1 MKVPIGIGRLEQH
14 DAPTN
19 VPPAVPQC
27 YDDVCITCS
36 DEALPFRVVE
46 LLDFGLAM
54 VDTGDGRAEEIS
66 VALVDAGVGDVVL
79 VHAKEAI
86 AKVDQSALDGAVPG
100 SQP

>member
-1 MKVPIGIGRLEQH
+1 VKVPIDIGRLDEH
-14 DAPTN
+14 VARASVLPRT
-19 VPPAVPQC
+19 VPQC

-54 VDTGDGRAEEIS
+54 VDTGDGRTEEIS
-66 VALVDAGVGDVVL
+66 VALVDASVGDVVL

-86 AKVDQSALDGAVPG
+86 AKVDQNALESRP
-100 SQP
+100 

>member
-1 MKVPIGIGRLEQH
+1 VKVPIEISSSDEH
-14 DAPTN
+14 DAQTN
-19 VPPAVPQC
+19 VLPRTVPQC

-54 VDTGDGRAEEIS
+54 VDTGDGRTEEIS
-66 VALVDAGVGDVVL
+66 VALVDAAVGDVVL

-86 AKVDQSALDGAVPG
+86 AKVDESAVG
-100 SQP
+100 SRP